1 MSSTSRGGVREVDDF
16 YETQPDAALP
26 MIERLQGTTSLPS
39 APVIVEPMA
48 GRGALVRLLRK
59 AWPAARII
67 ANELNDERASELEE
81 AGADVVLRGNMF
93 RQGFRRE
100 VRAAAGGRDPDL
112 AFTNPAFSLAQEC
125 QRDLFAW
132 CGRVDLLQRLGWLG
146 SQDRLPFWVK
156 QRYDLGILAQRPSFA
171 ASLSCAR
178 YDGHGKTKVKRPC
191 GWAVV
196 QYLDAPR
203 AETCPV
209 CGAGVNVSTSDSADY
224 AWYDFYAESKNQ
236 HFHLGEVENVEQGSL
251 DFGEAS

>member
-1 MSSTSRGGVREVDDF
+1 MSSTNRGAVRSDDDW
-16 YETQPDAALP
+16 YETQPEAALP
-26 MIERLQGTTSLPS
+26 MLERLQGTTSLPS
-39 APVIVEPMA
+39 APVILEPMA
-48 GRGALVRLLRK
+48 GRGALVRLLRQV
-59 AWPAARII
+59 WPAARIV
-67 ANELNDERASELEE
+67 ANELNDERANELEE
-81 AGADVVLRGNMF
+81 SGADVVLRGNMF

-100 VRAAAGGRDPDL
+100 VLAAAKRAPDL
-112 AFTNPAFSLAQEC
+112 VFTNPAFSLAQEC
-125 QRDLFAW
+125 ARDLMVW
-132 CGRVDLLQRLGWLG
+132 CPRVDLLQRLGWLG

-171 ASLSCAR
+171 ASLTCAR

-191 GWAVV
+191 GWALV

-203 AETCPV
+203 AETCPG

-224 AWYDFYAESKNQ
+224 AWYDFHAQSLNQ